1 MLVCGFHGV
10 GVKALPARLPLFQTL
25 TWNAQAD
32 ALLGVDSD
40 RVVAKK
46 VGVNQATVQRR
57 REALGIPPAPR
68 GFRWTATTDQ
78 LLGVQS
84 DRVVG
89 AKLGIHPETVQRRR
103 KALGVPAWH
112 QPKRVHRRN
121 CIYCGEPFTVIGG
134 LADRVRK
141 TCPPPKKC
149 QRKQVAK
156 LLEQAGPRAL
166 IKRTQGLRERHVLTD
181 RD

>member
-1 MLVCGFHGV
+1 LQVCGFQGV
-10 GVKALPARLPLFQTL
+10 EVKALPARLPLFQKL

-57 REALGIPPAPR
+57 REALGIPPARR
-68 GFRWTATTDQ
+68 GFHWDATTDA
-78 LLGVQS
+78 LLGVES

-89 AKLGIHPETVQRRR
+89 AKLGIHPETAQRRR

-112 QPKRVHRRN
+112 QPKRLYRRN
-121 CIYCGEPFTVIGG
+121 CIQCGEPFEVVGRSG
-134 LADRVRK
+134 RK
-141 TCPPPKKC
+141 TCPPPKLC

-156 LLEQAGPRAL
+156 MLELGGPAGL